1 MDAKNVQ
8 IEITPLRSPT
18 NSCLFSFIPYS
29 FTSETSLTAVN
40 IVFDTATS
48 KLFAANRYILPE
60 KDELINVK
68 GELIG
73 VTGEPVGTKSYL
85 LESKR
90 YPVNISRYPV
100 ESKRCPV
107 NLSRYPVES
116 KRCPVNLSRYPVDSS
131 RCPVDSLRYP
141 FNYTSL
147 HYALSWA
154 LFREHSLKIAHLL
167 NFLIIKV
174 QLYIY
179 FYRTILF
186 N

>member
-107 NLSRYPVES
+107 NLSRYPV
-116 KRCPVNLSRYPVDSS
+116 DSS